1 MTTLEI
7 GPDDGIFYVHHK
19 PQSDDKATF
28 VFFNALT
35 GDTGLWEA
43 VIAPKLREDGHGTL
57 AYNMRGQIDSPFT
70 ADTRLDSDLIVADAV
85 KLMAAVKPRRPILV
99 GLSIG
104 GLYAA
109 QAWLAGAQ
117 AEAMVLINTLRK
129 VTPRLLWIND
139 ALVRAVAQGGLELF
153 RDLYLPLLMNTDWL
167 SANRPNFLKADTAYA
182 PLPADSGA
190 YKLLSEAGGSADW
203 DLPYE
208 KLTLPVAVVTG
219 LQDHVFREPDDIAEL
234 LNRLPQAKHIEMP
247 DAGHLIPAEQP
258 QKLAD
263 MLLSFAEEI
272 E

>member
-1 MTTLEI
+1 MTTLAI
-7 GPDDGIFYVHHK
+7 GPDDGLYYVHHE
-19 PQSDDKATF
+19 PQNDDQATF

-43 VIAPKLREDGHGTL
+43 VIAPKLREAGHGTL
-57 AYNMRGQIDSPFT
+57 AYNMRGQIDSPF
-70 ADTRLDSDLIVADAV
+70 AANRRLDSELIVSDAITLLSTV
-85 KLMAAVKPRRPILV
+85 EPVRPILV

-104 GLYAA
+104 GLFAA

-117 AEAMVLINTLRK
+117 AEALFLINTLRK
-129 VTPRLLWIND
+129 ETPRLQWIND
-139 ALVRAVAQGGLELF
+139 ALVRAVEQGGLELF

-167 SANRPNFLKADTAYA
+167 VDNRPNFLKTDTGYV
-182 PLPADSGA
+182 PLPPDSGA
-190 YKLLSEAGGSADW
+190 YKLLSEAGGSANW

-234 LNRLPQAKHIEMP
+234 LNRLPQSTHIEMP
-247 DAGHLIPAEQP
+247 DAGHLIPAERP